1 MWQTLFIIPDKLFQV
16 PVFGLGILLA
26 VWLAA
31 AGSWLVWRTRKF
43 GWDDETNS
51 SLITIAIVA
60 GVIWLGLPNAVESS
74 AGGIPIRG
82 FGVMMLA
89 GLLSGIGVTMY
100 RARRMGVDPEIFVT
114 LAVWGF
120 IAGIAGARGFYI
132 IEYWS
137 QFRRDTWQATLQ
149 AAVNV
154 PEGGIVLYGG
164 VITAALATIF
174 LFTTRKLPYLPM
186 MDLAAPGLALGIAFG
201 RIGCLMNGCC
211 YGGLCEQHPW
221 LAVSFPQTSPVYT
234 RHAETGWLL
243 GLEFEQPGESHEEGI
258 RIEKV
263 QPNTVASEAG
273 LKAGERITQV
283 DYEKFESPRQLLGK
297 LLSKKDGETLVMETS
312 DQRAIRIPVS
322 QIPKYSLPVH
332 PTQLY
337 DSINA
342 LLIFF
347 TLWLYYPMRQ
357 GDGEVSAL
365 FLAMYPIG
373 RFVIEIIRVD
383 EPGQWGT
390 SLSISQWIS
399 FGLLAIAVLLWARS
413 QFLNR
418 RPLLPLSA
426 P

>member
-1 MWQTLFIIPDKLFQV
+1 MWQTLFVIPEKLFQL
-16 PVFGLGILLA
+16 PVFGLGILLV
-26 VWLAA
+26 VWLVA
-31 AGSWLVWRTRKF
+31 AGSWLAWRTRTV
-43 GWDDETNS
+43 GWDEETNS
-51 SLITIAIVA
+51 SLITVAIVA
-60 GVIWLGLPNAVESS
+60 AVIWFGLPNAVDKS

-82 FGVMMLA
+82 FGVLMLG

-100 RARRMGVDPEIFVT
+100 RARRMGVDPEIFIT
-114 LAVWGF
+114 LAVYGF
-120 IAGIAGARGFYI
+120 IAGIIGARGIYI
-132 IEYWS
+132 IEYWN
-137 QFRRDTWQATLQ
+137 QFRRDSWQATLQ
-149 AAVNV
+149 AVVNV

-164 VITAALATIF
+164 VILAAAATIF
-174 LFTTRKLPYLPM
+174 LFTSRKLPFLPM

-211 YGGLCEQHPW
+211 YGGLCEHQW
-221 LAVSFPQTSPVYT
+221 IAMSFPQTSPVYS

-243 GLEFEQPGESHEEGI
+243 GLEFEDTSESSEKGI
-258 RIEKV
+258 EIAKV
-263 QPNTVASEAG
+263 RPNSLAMEAG
-273 LKAGERITQV
+273 LKAGDRITQI
-283 DYEKFESPRQLLGK
+283 DYEKFDSPRQLLLK
-297 LLSKKDGETLVMETS
+297 LISKKEGETLLLETAE
-312 DQRAIRIPVS
+312 QRAIRIPVN
-322 QIPKYSLPVH
+322 QIPTRSLPVH

-347 TLWLYYPMRQ
+347 ALWFYYPMRR

-399 FGLLAIAVLLWARS
+399 FGLLAMALVLWTRS
-413 QFLNR
+413 QLLNR
-418 RPLLPLSA
+418 RPLLPLAS
-426 P
+426 